1 MTVRMRLNG
10 ERRMLHAAS
19 FRGRWYW
26 TGTAGWIAYFV
37 SPIVPGWLIGQIF
50 NSLENSGGPTT
61 RLWVL
66 IALLTVAE
74 AVMIWGIAIAHRIY
88 VQGAEAAKSLMR
100 ANVVRAQL
108 ASGGGIAAP
117 RNVPVGDVLVRL
129 RDDPFDALFLLDNWA
144 DLVGAS
150 LYGLIAAWFLARIDP
165 LGAIV
170 GIAPLLIVGWGNGLI
185 ASLAR
190 RFRQRLRDA
199 ASAVSDFLASAF
211 EASLTVK
218 VAGAQPGVLRR
229 LDELNAHRAKAAVG
243 DHVWNEV
250 LWTVNTTI
258 ADVFVGLA
266 LVVAARGRL
275 TAGEI
280 TQFSSYLLGLVWIPM
295 RIGGLIAGRRRYEVS
310 ADRLDA
316 LCAPSRPAG
325 PDPLVGQLALPVLG
339 GPPVS
344 PMVLAARQ
352 PLVTIEVR
360 NLTVA
365 ARGLN
370 AIDLDIRRGSLTIIS
385 GPVGSG
391 KTSLLRA
398 VVGLLELDS
407 GTVAW
412 NGSIVDDRA
421 AFFVPP
427 HCAYVA
433 QVPRLFAE
441 SLADNLRLGHVVSDD
456 ALADAIRL
464 AVFEDDLADL
474 PDGLAT
480 MVGARGVRLS
490 GGQAQRAAGA
500 RALAHRPELVVLDDL
515 TSALDVE
522 TERLLWERLAAA
534 GYTVLAASN
543 RPVALAR
550 ADQVITLR

>member
-1 MTVRMRLNG
+1 
-10 ERRMLHAAS
+10 MLRAAN

-50 NSLENSGGPTT
+50 NSLEKSNGPSTQ
-61 RLWVL
+61 LWVL
-66 IALLTVAE
+66 IAALAGAE
-74 AVMIWGIAIAHRIY
+74 AAMIWGLAVAHRIY
-88 VQGAEAAKSLMR
+88 VQGAEASKSLMR

-129 RDDPFDALFLLDNWA
+129 RDDPFDALFLLDNWV

-170 GIAPLLIVGWGNGLI
+170 GIAPLLLVGWGNGLI

-229 LDELNAHRAKAAVG
+229 LDELNARRAKAAVG

-250 LWTVNTTI
+250 QWTINSTM

-266 LVVAARGRL
+266 LVVAARGQL

-280 TQFSSYLLGLVWIPM
+280 TQFSSYLMGLVWIPM
-295 RIGGLIAGRRRYEVS
+295 RIGGLIAGRRRFEVS

-316 LCAPSRPAG
+316 LCAPPRSTE
-325 PDPLVGQLALPVLG
+325 PDPLVGPLALPVLG
-339 GPPVS
+339 GPQVDPV
-344 PMVLAARQ
+344 VLATRQ
-352 PLVTIEVR
+352 PLTMIEVR
-360 NLTVA
+360 GLTVA
-365 ARGLN
+365 ARGLTDVDL
-370 AIDLDIRRGSLTIIS
+370 AIQRGTLTIIS

-398 VVGLLELDS
+398 IIGLLELDS

-412 NGSIVDDRA
+412 NGSVITDRA

-500 RALAHRPELVVLDDL
+500 RALAHRPELLVLDDL

-550 ADQVITLR
+550 ADQVIALG